1 MKKILSLLTIVFSVW
16 QINAQTVVLDCQ
28 TSSSPINNSGSRG
41 ATDRRNYDIANCWSF
56 GGIGYT
62 DISAIAGG
70 WSAQSGQA
78 TNLAVTTFWTKSPWL
93 KPGSGNI
100 TVKAKLTASNGTIR
114 RVHAAYLPYDPIT
127 GNVANEGTRVEF
139 DVYNFTTFNTAV
151 NNLSFAIPAAI
162 ANSTQPFKIMLSLA
176 GNGGNSRIMIDDV
189 VIPGTYF
196 ANPANNCMPQALIQ
210 DADNDGVAD
219 ADDAYPNDNTRAYNN
234 LYPAGNYGTLMFE
247 DLWPAKGDYD
257 FNDLVIDYQYNL
269 VTNADNKV
277 VEMKANVVTR
287 AIGASYRNGFGLQ
300 FNGLSS
306 DKITSVSGAKYH
318 GATWLNNAANGTEN
332 GQTSANVIIFDDA
345 QKVLPSPGGSGSNT
359 IPANPRVAPDTT
371 KITITFV
378 TASGQAVGLNDL
390 DLNPY
395 IIVNQERGKEVHLP
409 DNIPSS
415 KVNTEFFGQM
425 QDDTK
430 PAQGKYYK
438 TADNLPWALNVV
450 KSIPYTHT
458 TNDFVSAYLKFA
470 EWAQSNGT
478 LYTDWFENNAEY
490 RDTNKLFVP

>member
-1 MKKILSLLTIVFSVW
+1 MKKYLSALVIALSLGQLS
-16 QINAQTVVLDCQ
+16 AQTVVLDCQ

-41 ATDRRNYDIANCWSF
+41 ATDRRNYDIANCWTF

-62 DISAIAGG
+62 DISAISGG

-78 TNLAVTTFWTKSPWL
+78 TNLSVTAFWAKSPWL
-93 KPGSGNI
+93 KPGTGNI

-114 RVHAAYLPYDPIT
+114 RVHVAYLPYDAVT
-127 GNVANEGTRVEF
+127 GNSAREGTRVEF
-139 DVYNFTTFNTAV
+139 DVYNFTTFNSTV

-162 ANSTQPFKIMLSLA
+162 ANSNQPYKIMLSLA
-176 GNGGNSRIMIDDV
+176 GTGGNSRIMIDDL

-196 ANPANNCMPQALIQ
+196 ADPANSCFPQSQIQ
-210 DADNDGVAD
+210 DADSDGVAD
-219 ADDAYPNDNTRAYNN
+219 ADDAYPNDATRAYNN
-234 LYPAGNYGTLMFE
+234 FYPSGNYGTLMFE

-269 VTNADNKV
+269 ITNASNKV
-277 VEMKANVVTR
+277 VEMRANIVTR
-287 AIGASYRNGFGLQ
+287 AIGASYRNGFAVQ
-300 FNGLSS
+300 FNNLSP
-306 DKITSVSGAKYH
+306 DKITGVTGAKYH
-318 GATWLNNAANGTEN
+318 DASWLNNAANGTEN
-332 GQTSANVIIFDDA
+332 GQTFANVIIFDDA

-359 IPANPRVAPDTT
+359 IPSNPRVAPDTT
-371 KITITFV
+371 KITVSFV
-378 TASGQAVGLNDL
+378 TTEAQAVGVNDIII
-390 DLNPY
+390 NPY

-409 DNIPSS
+409 NNVPSS
-415 KVNTEFFGQM
+415 KVNTNFFGQM

-430 PAQGKYYK
+430 PGEGKYYK
-438 TADNLPWALNVV
+438 TVDNLPWALNVV

-478 LYTDWFENNAEY
+478 LYTDWFEPNEGY